1 MNLSGQDIA
10 IIFGMTIAVVSMS
23 FLFPALGMTG
33 EEKVNNTDIPEFS
46 VESNAFDFAGEFPKS
61 PGTPTSGTLYLNDSK
76 TPNPDGYTI
85 ISNNPTEDITSLSP
99 TDKDVSM
106 LIETDGGDR
115 VYQDIVE
122 LQNVGETKQ
131 FSNNSWTIALTLEN
145 RSLSTLGTEWETAE
159 VHFEIVEQPSQ
170 NDNDGFFGTITNAG
184 GELAQI
190 IGWVGSVLFW
200 FVGTIVEFIVNI
212 FLITVNITTFLVD
225 YLVFLTTT
233 YGAIVSGAPG
243 WASIIVALPGVLL
256 TLEFGK
262 LAIIAVEVI
271 WIG

>member
-1 MNLSGQDIA
+1 MNLSSQDIA
-10 IIFGMTIAVVSMS
+10 ILFGMTIAIVSMS

-33 EEKVNNTDIPEFS
+33 DKVNQSQIPNFS
-46 VESNAFDFAGEFPKS
+46 VESNSFDFAGEFPKS

-76 TPNPDGYTI
+76 TPNPDGYTV
-85 ISNNPTEDITSLSP
+85 ISNNPTEDITYLSP
-99 TDKDVSM
+99 TDTDVSI

-115 VYQDIVE
+115 IYQDIVK
-122 LQNVGETKQ
+122 LQSVGDTKQ
-131 FSNNSWTIALTLEN
+131 FKNNSWTIVLTLEN
-145 RSLSTLGTEWETAE
+145 KTLSTLGSEWETAE
-159 VHFEIVEQPSQ
+159 VYFEIVEQPSQ

-184 GELAQI
+184 GEVAQI
-190 IGWVGSVLFW
+190 IGWLGSVLFW
-200 FVGTIVEFIVNI
+200 FVGTIVEFILNI
-212 FLITVNITTFLVD
+212 FVITVNITTFIVN

-233 YGAIVSGAPG
+233 YTTIVAGAPG

-256 TLEFGK
+256 TLEFAK